1 MRRNDVKSVCVSAEI
16 SFQWWC
22 HRKPIG
28 SSPIREPRNCKT
40 PLEGVDSGIRIIV
53 ADLSNDRNI
62 AGKPDEASCKA
73 MNVYFNTD
81 DTWGRI
87 RSNKCHG

>member
-1 MRRNDVKSVCVSAEI
+1 
-16 SFQWWC
+16 
-22 HRKPIG
+22 
-28 SSPIREPRNCKT
+28 
-40 PLEGVDSGIRIIV
+40 V

-73 MNVYFNTD
+73 MNVYFDTD

-87 RSNKCHG
+87 GSNKCHAKAHLVVLLGIVPGEIKWHGGHGRDLAALSGIMNCIDKQW